1 MTPSIE
7 KPTRVRYLVLAVL
20 CSLAFITYF
29 DRICIAQLKED
40 ISSDLNL
47 TELTPADEA
56 QLDAEGKQHD
66 AEAQKKAEDDR
77 ATSRMSWVFWAFI
90 LGYGLFE
97 VPAGWMGDRWG
108 ARGVIFR
115 IVVCWSIFTAL
126 TGSVDGIVRWFES
139 SPAPWMLVAA
149 LVVARFA
156 FGAGEAGAYPNIS
169 RALARWFPFG
179 ARASA
184 QSAIWFCSRLGGA
197 VSPLLITELARASGG
212 WRQAFWIIGGIGIIW
227 ALAFYYWFR
236 DRPEDMRSANQA
248 EAELVRADSGPGSIH
263 EDGGH
268 QAVPWLALVTSPNL
282 WFLYIAAA
290 TVSYS
295 WYFFVTY
302 LAECVKTVF
311 GVPFEHSRWL
321 TGAPLLAGAVPCIL
335 GGWLSDML
343 IRRTGSKRW
352 GRSLPGLI
360 GFGAAGLLTLYAPV
374 LLAPP
379 MRNYYLLV
387 GIVCLACAF
396 QDFVIPIIWT
406 VSVDVGE
413 RHAGTVAGAMN
424 CMGGIGASLGILLT
438 PWIGHRYGWSTV
450 FWVNGCVYLVGA
462 ASWVFI
468 NAEHRL
474 QSRALGGSDNQAAGS
489 DPPTART
496 EQAAT

>member
-56 QLDAEGKQHD
+56 QLEAKGKQDD
-66 AEAQKKAEDDR
+66 AKARKKAQDDR

-90 LGYGLFE
+90 LGYTVFE
-97 VPAGWMGDRWG
+97 VPFGWLGDRWG
-108 ARGVIFR
+108 PRSVIVR
-115 IVVCWSIFTAL
+115 IVTWWSVCMAL
-126 TGSVDGIVRWFES
+126 TGAVNVVRWFTT
-139 SPAPWMLVAA
+139 SPAPWVFVLTLA
-149 LVVARFA
+149 LTRF
-156 FGAGEAGAYPNIS
+156 GVGVGEAGAYPNIG
-169 RALARWFPFG
+169 RALARWFPFR

-197 VSPLLITELARASGG
+197 VSPLWITELARASGG
-212 WRQAFWIIGGIGIIW
+212 WHQAFYIIGGIGVVW

-236 DRPEDMRSANQA
+236 DRPEEMRSANQA

-282 WFLYIAAA
+282 WALYIAAA
-290 TVSYS
+290 AVSYS

-302 LAECVKTVF
+302 LAEYVKTDFDVE
-311 GVPFEHSRWL
+311 FEYSRWL
-321 TGAPLLAGAVPCIL
+321 TGSPLLAGAVPCVL
-335 GGWLSDML
+335 GGWLSDTL

-360 GFGAAGLLTLYAPV
+360 GFGTAGLLTL
-374 LLAPP
+374 LAP
-379 MRNYYLLV
+379 RLGDYYLV
-387 GIVCLACAF
+387 IGIICLACAF
-396 QDFVIPIIWT
+396 QDFVVPIIWT
-406 VSVDVGE
+406 VAVDVGE

-424 CMGGIGASLGILLT
+424 CMGGIGASLGLLLT

-462 ASWVFI
+462 AAWLFI

-474 QSRALGGSDNQAAGS
+474 QSRSSRDADKE
-489 DPPTART
+489 PTA
-496 EQAAT
+496 